1 MMTILAEMI
10 KCGLLTVLE
19 RGNSP
24 RKKRPNLYNKEKKN
38 GKQKLHKKQHRQ
50 YIDKR
55 NGSIYTRKLRQ
66 R

>member
-1 MMTILAEMI
+1 MMTILAEML

-50 YIDKR
+50 D
-55 NGSIYTRKLRQ
+55 IYR
-66 R
+66 